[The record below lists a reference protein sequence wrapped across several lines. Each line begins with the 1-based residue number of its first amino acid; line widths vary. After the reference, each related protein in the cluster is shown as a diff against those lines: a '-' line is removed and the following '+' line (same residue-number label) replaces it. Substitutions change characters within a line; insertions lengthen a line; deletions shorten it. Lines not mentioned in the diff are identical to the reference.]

1 MKIYCLIIFL
11 FFSLSL
17 SFSDS
22 NTNKDKSYNSPQI
35 KKTKEQT
42 SFQMQENDDYKIED
56 DDFYYESNFFPRKI
70 YQKKLVPLSNRE
82 KIIWSFRMANKNLF
96 L

>member
-1 MKIYCLIIFL
+1 MKIYYIIIFL

-22 NTNKDKSYNSPQI
+22 NKDKSYNNPQI
-35 KKTKEQT
+35 EKTKEQT
-42 SFQMQENDDYKIED
+42 SFQMQENDDYKLED
-56 DDFYYESNFFPRKI
+56 DSFDYESDFFRRKI
-70 YQKKLVPLSNRE
+70 YQKKLLPLSNKE
-82 KIIWSFRMANKNLF
+82 KIIWSFRMANKNPF

>member
-11 FFSLSL
+11 FFTLSL

-22 NTNKDKSYNSPQI
+22 NEDKSYNNPQI

-42 SFQMQENDDYKIED
+42 SFQIQENDDYKVED
-56 DDFYYESNFFPRKI
+56 DDFYYESDFFRRKI
-70 YQKKLVPLSNRE
+70 YQKKLPPLSNKE